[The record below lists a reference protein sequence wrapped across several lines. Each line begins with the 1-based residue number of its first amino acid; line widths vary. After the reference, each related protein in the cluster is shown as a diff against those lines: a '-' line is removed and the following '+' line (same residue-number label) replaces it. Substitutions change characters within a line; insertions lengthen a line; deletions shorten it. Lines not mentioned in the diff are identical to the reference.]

1 MRSDELR
8 RAIEGPARAAGLR
21 LEAGL
26 VDAMLAD
33 VEGEPGAL
41 PLLSHA
47 LYESWARRDGRV
59 LTLAGYRAAGG
70 VRGAIAH
77 TAEEVF
83 LGCSPQRAGAH
94 AADAPPADRA
104 GRGDGGH
111 PSAGPAGG
119 AGPGGRGPQGPRP
132 RCSSGWRAPGSWSSD
147 DDSAEIAHEAL
158 IREWPRLRGWLAEDR
173 DELRALRQL
182 TTAARSWEES
192 GRDDADLYRGPRL
205 AAAVE
210 LAVAERQ
217 LSASSASSWRRAG
230 TPRTR
235 ELRTR
240 GAAPVACGSC
250 SPSSRRRWSL
260 AVIAGAFALVQRG
273 SARRTATV
281 AQAGRLA
288 AQSREVAAQHPDL
301 GLLLALEA
309 GRLDDSVDSRGAL
322 LGALEH
328 GSRIRAWLQGF
339 DSPVVATAFSP
350 ERNAPGDGDASTGPR
365 SGTRRHGSP
374 SARRCDRRRAARRG
388 STSAPTGG
396 RWRSRAERAASSCG
410 TCRPGRSFGS

>member
-1 MRSDELR
+1 MLEQL
-8 RAIEGPARAAGLR
+8 AAARL
-21 LEAGL
+21 L
-26 VDAMLAD
+26 V
-33 VEGEPGAL
+33 VG
-41 PLLSHA
+41 
-47 LYESWARRDGRV
+47 
-59 LTLAGYRAAGG
+59 
-70 VRGAIAH
+70 
-77 TAEEVF
+77 
-83 LGCSPQRAGAH
+83 
-94 AADAPPADRA
+94 
-104 GRGDGGH
+104 
-111 PSAGPAGG
+111 
-119 AGPGGRGPQGPRP
+119 
-132 RCSSGWRAPGSWSSD
+132 

-173 DELRALRQL
+173 EELRTLRQL
-182 TTAARSWEES
+182 TTAARSWEEN

-210 LAVAERQ
+210 LAGDERQ
-217 LSASSASSWRRAG
+217 LSRVEREFLEASRDAQDARAAG
-230 TPRTR
+230 A
-235 ELRTR
+235 R
-240 GAAPVACGSC
+240 GAGPVVCAA
-250 SPSSRRRWSL
+250 L
-260 AVIAGAFALVQRG
+260 LAVVAAALVVAVIAGSFALVQRG

-339 DSPVVATAFSP
+339 DSPVNATAFSP
-350 ERNAPGDGDASTGPR
+350 GRQAPGDRDARRGPR
-365 SGTRRHGSP
+365 SGTRRPGVP
-374 SARRCDRRRAARRG
+374 SARRCDRRRAAGRG

-410 TCRPGRSFGS
+410 TYRPGKSFGS